1 MLVHLVRDTRTNGEK
16 REVNAT
22 RRKGWDIDGW
32 EDRMGNKGCRMCTFE
47 EDVAGFGVGGDALE
61 EGEGVAD
68 AV

>member
-1 MLVHLVRDTRTNGEK
+1 MRD
-16 REVNAT
+16 
-22 RRKGWDIDGW
+22 KGRDG
-32 EDRMGNKGCRMCTFE
+32 TFE